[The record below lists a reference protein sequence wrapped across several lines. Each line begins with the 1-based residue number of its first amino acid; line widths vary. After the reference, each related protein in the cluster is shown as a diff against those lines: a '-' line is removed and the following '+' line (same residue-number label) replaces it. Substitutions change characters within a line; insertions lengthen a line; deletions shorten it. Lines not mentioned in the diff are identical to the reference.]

1 MDFAV
6 IGGDMR
12 QEKLAEL
19 FAADG
24 NSVAV
29 YGLGSMDAPGVR
41 ELSNPAEAMKAQY
54 IVLPLPAAENGILN
68 APMCDE
74 KIRIC
79 DLFAMM
85 GKGKIVFLGKAD
97 HEILE
102 NARKAEIEVFD
113 YFDREELAVKNA
125 AATAEGAVQIL
136 MEELPVTL
144 SGMRCLILG
153 FGRIGKL
160 LALKL
165 HALGAEVTVSARKFS
180 DFAWIEAYG
189 YKWVHHRD
197 LSAVLKDFDAVV
209 NTVPARVLDEKKI
222 ELLNAGTLCLDL
234 ASKPGGIDF
243 EAAAEMGVKAIW
255 ALSLPGR
262 VAPVTSGAVIRD
274 TIYNMISELEG
285 KVC

>member
-29 YGLGSMDAPGVR
+29 YGLGSIDAPGVR

-68 APMCDE
+68 APVCDE

-79 DLFAMM
+79 DLFSMM
-85 GKGKIVFLGKAD
+85 EKGKIVFLGKAD

-102 NARKAEIEVFD
+102 NARKAEIKVFD

-165 HALGAEVTVSARKFS
+165 HALGAQVTVSARKFS
-180 DFAWIEAYG
+180 DFAWIDAYG
-189 YKWVHHRD
+189 YKWVNHRD
-197 LSAVLKDFDAVV
+197 LSTVLNNFDAVV
-209 NTVPARVLDEKKI
+209 NTVPAIVLDEKKI
-222 ELLNAGTLCLDL
+222 GLLNAGTLCLDL

-243 EAAAEMGVKAIW
+243 EAAARMGVKAIW

-274 TIYNMISELEG
+274 TIYNIISELEG

>member
-24 NSVAV
+24 YSVAA
-29 YGLGSMDAPGVR
+29 YGLGHIGVPGVS
-41 ELSNPAEAMKAQY
+41 ECLDIAEAMQAHY
-54 IVLPLPAAENGILN
+54 IVLPLPAAENGLLN
-68 APMCDE
+68 APQCDE

-79 DLFAMM
+79 DMFSMA
-85 GKGKIVFLGKAD
+85 GKGKTVFLGKAD
-97 HEILE
+97 HDIAE
-102 NARKAEIEVFD
+102 NARKEGIALFD

-144 SGMRCLILG
+144 SGMRCLVLG

-165 HALGAEVTVSARKFS
+165 HALGARVTVSARKFS
-180 DFAWIEAYG
+180 DLAWIEAYG
-189 YKWVHHRD
+189 YKWIRHTD
-197 LSAVLKDFDAVV
+197 IDTVLGDFDAVV
-209 NTVPARVLDEKKI
+209 NTVPARVLDKRKI
-222 ELLNAGTLCLDL
+222 ALLRDGTLCLDL

-243 EAAAEMGVKAIW
+243 EAAAEAGVRAIW

-285 KVC
+285 KTC